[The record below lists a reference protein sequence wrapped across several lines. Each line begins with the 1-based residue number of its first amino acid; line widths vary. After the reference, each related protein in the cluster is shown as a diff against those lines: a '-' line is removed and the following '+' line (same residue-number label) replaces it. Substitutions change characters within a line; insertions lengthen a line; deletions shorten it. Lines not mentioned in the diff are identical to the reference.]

1 MADLYR
7 KSSIEKLSNPE
18 QLDRAI
24 VISSPISWLALIG
37 VAIIIIAVIIWSIFG
52 SLPETQTV
60 SGMIVDKA
68 NVSAVY
74 TPKTGIVSDI
84 KIDSGDSV
92 DVGDIIAEAKASD
105 GEIFNIKSTE
115 SGIITD
121 FLIKKDDKVYSGNEI
136 ARLTPNTE
144 SDSVVVCYV
153 PISAG
158 EQIKKDMDVIVYPM
172 SVDSQK
178 FGHMEATV
186 EQVGEYAVSS
196 SNMQYVVGNDN
207 MFSEQ
212 FLSQGPVISVVC
224 KIKTDKDSKNGY
236 FWTNKAGNSLS
247 LSNGT
252 LVSAKIVA
260 KNEPPIKKLF
270 KDFGN

>member
-24 VISSPISWLALIG
+24 VISSPISWLALLG

-60 SGMIVDKA
+60 SGIIVDKA
-68 NVSAVY
+68 NVSAVC
-74 TPKTGIVSDI
+74 TPKTGIVSEI
-84 KIDSGDSV
+84 KMNSGDRV

-105 GEIFNIKSTE
+105 GKIFNIKSTE

-121 FLIKKDDKVYSGNEI
+121 FIIKKNDKVYSGNEI

-144 SDSVVVCYV
+144 SDNVVVCYV
-153 PISAG
+153 PISVG
-158 EQIKKDMDVIVYPM
+158 EQLKKDMDVIIYPM

-178 FGHMEATV
+178 FGHMEAKV

-196 SNMQYVVGNDN
+196 SNMQYVIGNDN
-207 MFSEQ
+207 MFSDQ
-212 FLSQGPVISVVC
+212 FLSQGPVFSVVC

-247 LSNGT
+247 VSNGT
-252 LVSAKIVA
+252 LVSAKIVT
-260 KNEPPIKKLF
+260 KSEPPIKKLF
-270 KDFGN
+270 NNFGN